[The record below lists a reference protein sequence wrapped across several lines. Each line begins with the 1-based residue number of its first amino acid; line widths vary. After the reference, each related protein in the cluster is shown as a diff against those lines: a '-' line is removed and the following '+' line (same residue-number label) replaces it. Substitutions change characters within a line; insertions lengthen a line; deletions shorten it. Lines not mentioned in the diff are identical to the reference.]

1 MAVSDSS
8 KVDLLY
14 KKLFGV
20 TKTDTSTNKGA
31 GNESIASPALV
42 RGDKIWVDAASIP
55 AIAADVTNIVQSYLT
70 TNRIECTADTTT
82 TPVGS
87 VYPTWKTNITDWISP
102 EFGSTYFVKVYAETA
117 GNANPTNGISLSDAG
132 AGNAGEWYFDYQS
145 GVLNFIGGTI
155 PAALTAAKVIYITG
169 YRYIGAV
176 GITSQTNAT
185 TATTAN
191 VAYAANIANIVLT
204 LSNFTTANLTEGS
217 NQYFTNARV
226 TANLSQQSINVFA
239 DVDIT
244 GITTNGIL
252 SWNGTS
258 FVAGTVGGAATSNVA
273 LIAYQAD
280 HANTSDNSNVANSVL
295 TISNFTTS
303 NLREGSNLYYTNTR
317 VYSNVI
323 ALLPALA
330 GSGIQIQANGQINAT
345 ASATSGFASTSNVA
359 NTVLSI
365 SNFTTANLAENINL
379 YYTNSRVLAIVTPY
393 LTTSNVAE
401 GTNLY
406 YTNARVIS
414 TVTPYLTTSNVSEGS
429 NLYYT
434 NARVY
439 SNVIALLPSLAG
451 SGIQI
456 QANGQINATASDTSG
471 FASTSNIA
479 NIVLSISNFT
489 TANLA
494 EGPNL
499 YYTNAR
505 VYSAIVGNLATKA
518 NVTDLTTA
526 NVTELN
532 NLYYTNARVISAVT
546 PYLTTA
552 NVLESSSNL
561 YYTNARVYS
570 AIQSNLATKANVT
583 DLTTANVTELNNLYY
598 TNARVISTITPYLT
612 TANVFESSS
621 NLYYTNARVISAVTP
636 YLTTANVLESS
647 SNLYYTNAR
656 VYSAI
661 AGNLAAK
668 ANVTDLTTANVTELN
683 NLYYTNARVVSA
695 VTPYLTTANVL
706 ELSSNLY
713 YTNARV
719 FANVAQMSIN
729 VFADVDM
736 TGLQTSGILI
746 WNGTSFVA
754 GTVSAAASSNVALI
768 AYQADHANTADV
780 SNVANSVLSLT
791 GLTTSNLL
799 EGTNLY
805 FTNARAAI
813 GLTGLN
819 VNVNDLYAAGNLT
832 VQGEFTTLNVATL
845 NIEDKNITLGKGL
858 TSAAQADGAGISIDG
873 AQANITYLVSGD
885 KFNINKNVEILGD
898 IRANT
903 WTGIY
908 SANVIESTNQYFTNT
923 RAVVAI
929 TPYLT
934 TANVTEVNNQY
945 FTNAR
950 VVANLQLQSINVLAD
965 VDISGIN
972 NDELLLWNSN
982 DRVFRPS
989 SLTNKL
995 TTANVLELTNLY
1007 FTNARVISTLSDGT
1021 ANLTLYNLTT
1031 NGLLTI
1037 SSGSGAETTT
1047 GIEFKNNPAG
1057 GTGDTAKIQYYAAN
1071 IGVNDDTILEI
1082 SVANNAGDSI
1092 NLKTTGGGVGVNVA
1106 RPIAEFDVAG
1116 NINARNSLLF
1126 STLVTGPSAVFNNIT
1141 SNTWNGLYTANVSE
1155 VTNLYYT
1162 NARVLSIVTPLLTT
1176 SNVAEGSNLYYTNAR
1191 VYANVI
1197 GLIGSKA
1204 NIFDLTTANV
1214 VELTNQYFTNAR
1226 VISAIT
1232 PYLTTANV
1240 TEVDNQYFTNARVYA
1255 NVIGLLS
1262 PKANIVDLT
1271 TANVTELNNL
1281 YYTNA
1286 RVISALTPYLTTA
1299 NVTELTNQYFTN
1311 ARVYAN
1317 VIGLLSPKANIVD
1330 LTTANVTELT
1340 NQYYTNARVFA
1351 NVSQMSVNVFADVDI
1366 TGIQTNGILQWNGTS
1381 FVAGT
1386 ISGAATSNVALIAYQ
1401 ADHANTA
1408 DNSNVANS
1416 VLSISNFTTANLAE
1430 GSNLYY
1436 TNARVLS
1443 IVTPLLTTS
1452 NVAEGSN
1459 LYYTNARVFA
1469 NVAQMS
1475 VNVFADVDIT
1485 GVLTGYSLV
1494 WNGSS
1499 FVASAPQGAVD
1510 NANIANTVLSISN
1523 FTTANLVEGNNLY
1536 YTNARVLS
1544 ALTGNI
1550 TVGNLK
1556 VSTALNYSNTTGVVK
1571 VYQYY
1576 NEANLSLDTI
1586 FL

>member
-1 MAVSDSS
+1 
-8 KVDLLY
+8 
-14 KKLFGV
+14 
-20 TKTDTSTNKGA
+20 
-31 GNESIASPALV
+31 
-42 RGDKIWVDAASIP
+42 
-55 AIAADVTNIVQSYLT
+55 
-70 TNRIECTADTTT
+70 
-82 TPVGS
+82 
-87 VYPTWKTNITDWISP
+87 
-102 EFGSTYFVKVYAETA
+102 
-117 GNANPTNGISLSDAG
+117 
-132 AGNAGEWYFDYQS
+132 
-145 GVLNFIGGTI
+145 
-155 PAALTAAKVIYITG
+155 
-169 YRYIGAV
+169 
-176 GITSQTNAT
+176 
-185 TATTAN
+185 
-191 VAYAANIANIVLT
+191 
-204 LSNFTTANLTEGS
+204 
-217 NQYFTNARV
+217 
-226 TANLSQQSINVFA
+226 
-239 DVDIT
+239 
-244 GITTNGIL
+244 
-252 SWNGTS
+252 
-258 FVAGTVGGAATSNVA
+258 
-273 LIAYQAD
+273 
-280 HANTSDNSNVANSVL
+280 
-295 TISNFTTS
+295 
-303 NLREGSNLYYTNTR
+303 
-317 VYSNVI
+317 
-323 ALLPALA
+323 
-330 GSGIQIQANGQINAT
+330 
-345 ASATSGFASTSNVA
+345 
-359 NTVLSI
+359 
-365 SNFTTANLAENINL
+365 
-379 YYTNSRVLAIVTPY
+379 
-393 LTTSNVAE
+393 
-401 GTNLY
+401 
-406 YTNARVIS
+406 
-414 TVTPYLTTSNVSEGS
+414 
-429 NLYYT
+429 
-434 NARVY
+434 
-439 SNVIALLPSLAG
+439 
-451 SGIQI
+451 
-456 QANGQINATASDTSG
+456 
-471 FASTSNIA
+471 
-479 NIVLSISNFT
+479 
-489 TANLA
+489 
-494 EGPNL
+494 
-499 YYTNAR
+499 
-505 VYSAIVGNLATKA
+505 VYSAIQSNLAAKA

-570 AIQSNLATKANVT
+570 AI
-583 DLTTANVTELNNLYY
+583 E
-598 TNARVISTITPYLT
+598 
-612 TANVFESSS
+612 
-621 NLYYTNARVISAVTP
+621 
-636 YLTTANVLESS
+636 
-647 SNLYYTNAR
+647 
-656 VYSAI
+656 
-661 AGNLAAK
+661 GNLAAK

-683 NLYYTNARVVSA
+683 NLYYTNARVISA
-695 VTPYLTTANVL
+695 VTPYLTTANVI
-706 ELSSNLY
+706 ETSSNLY

-729 VFADVDM
+729 VLADVDI
-736 TGLQTSGILI
+736 TGITTNGILQ
-746 WNGTSFVA
+746 WNGTAFVA
-754 GTVSAAASSNVALI
+754 GTVGGAATSNVALI
-768 AYQADHANTADV
+768 AYQADHANTADN

-791 GLTTSNLL
+791 GLTTSNLI

-819 VNVNDLYAAGNLT
+819 VSVQDLYAAGNLT

-858 TSAAQADGAGISIDG
+858 TSAAQADSAGISIDG

-885 KFNINKNVEILGD
+885 KFNINKNVEIIGD
-898 IRANT
+898 ISANT

-908 SANVIESTNQYFTNT
+908 SANVIESTNLYFTNT

-929 TPYLT
+929 NPYLT
-934 TANVTEVNNQY
+934 TANVAEVNNQY

-972 NDELLLWNSN
+972 NDELLLWNSS

-989 SLTNKL
+989 SLTGKL
-995 TTANVLELTNLY
+995 TTANVVELTNLY
-1007 FTNARVISTLSDGT
+1007 FTNARVFSALSDGT

-1057 GTGDTAKIQYYAAN
+1057 GVGDTAKIQYYAAN

-1126 STLVTGPSAVFNNIT
+1126 STLVTGPSAAFNNVT
-1141 SNTWNGLYTANVSE
+1141 SNTWNGLYTANVIESAS
-1155 VTNLYYT
+1155 NLYFT
-1162 NARVLSIVTPLLTT
+1162 NARALAAVQASLATNT
-1176 SNVAEGSNLYYTNAR
+1176 SNVAEGSNLYYTN
-1191 VYANVI
+1191 
-1197 GLIGSKA
+1197 S
-1204 NIFDLTTANV
+1204 
-1214 VELTNQYFTNAR
+1214 R
-1226 VISAIT
+1226 VISVVT

-1240 TEVDNQYFTNARVYA
+1240 TEVDNQYFTNARV
-1255 NVIGLLS
+1255 
-1262 PKANIVDLT
+1262 
-1271 TANVTELNNL
+1271 
-1281 YYTNA
+1281 
-1286 RVISALTPYLTTA
+1286 
-1299 NVTELTNQYFTN
+1299 
-1311 ARVYAN
+1311 
-1317 VIGLLSPKANIVD
+1317 
-1330 LTTANVTELT
+1330 
-1340 NQYYTNARVFA
+1340 FA
-1351 NVSQMSVNVFADVDI
+1351 NVAQMSVNVFADVDI
-1366 TGIQTNGILQWNGTS
+1366 SGIQTNGILTWNGTA

-1386 ISGAATSNVALIAYQ
+1386 VGGAATSNVALIAYQ

-1485 GVLTGYSLV
+1485 GIQTGYSLV
-1494 WNGSS
+1494 WNGNV

-1544 ALTGNI
+1544 ALTGNVTI
-1550 TVGNLK
+1550 GNLK